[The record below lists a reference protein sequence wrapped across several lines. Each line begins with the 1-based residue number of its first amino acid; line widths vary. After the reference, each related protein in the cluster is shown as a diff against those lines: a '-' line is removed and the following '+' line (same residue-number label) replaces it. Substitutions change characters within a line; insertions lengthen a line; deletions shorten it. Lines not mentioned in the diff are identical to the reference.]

1 VGLTFKNK
9 NMKIAVLGAG
19 MVGRAIA
26 LDLAKRHIVSSFD
39 VSQSNLKN
47 LKSRNPEIEIEMSDL
62 NNLDSYADLLNPF
75 DLVVSAV
82 PGFMGYETL
91 RKVIECGKNVVDIS
105 FFPED
110 SSTLNDL
117 AIKKGVTAITDC
129 GVAPGMSNLFLG
141 RCNEIF
147 NKIEKFTF
155 YVGGLPKIRKKPFE
169 YKAPFSPIDV
179 IEEYTRPA
187 RMRIGGVEISK
198 PALSDPELMDF
209 EKVGTLEAFNTD
221 GLRSLLQ
228 SFPNIPDMTEKTLRY
243 PGHIGIISALK
254 ESGFFNKEKI
264 LVGDHIISPLD
275 VSSKIL
281 INEWKL
287 GDEEEEFTVM
297 KVIVEGVVSETPMTL
312 EFSLYDEYNKET
324 QTSSMARTTGYT
336 CTAMVELIL
345 SNSLNEEPGV
355 FPPEFIGKSEEGYDF
370 VLKYLR
376 ERGVNWICSSKI
388 SIY

>member
-1 VGLTFKNK
+1 
-9 NMKIAVLGAG
+9 
-19 MVGRAIA
+19 
-26 LDLAKRHIVSSFD
+26 
-39 VSQSNLKN
+39 
-47 LKSRNPEIEIEMSDL
+47 
-62 NNLDSYADLLNPF
+62 
-75 DLVVSAV
+75 
-82 PGFMGYETL
+82 
-91 RKVIECGKNVVDIS
+91 
-105 FFPED
+105 
-110 SSTLNDL
+110 
-117 AIKKGVTAITDC
+117 
-129 GVAPGMSNLFLG
+129 
-141 RCNEIF
+141 
-147 NKIEKFTF
+147 
-155 YVGGLPKIRKKPFE
+155 
-169 YKAPFSPIDV
+169 
-179 IEEYTRPA
+179 
-187 RMRIGGVEISK
+187 
-198 PALSDPELMDF
+198 
-209 EKVGTLEAFNTD
+209 
-221 GLRSLLQ
+221 
-228 SFPNIPDMTEKTLRY
+228 MTEKTLRY

-336 CTAMVELIL
+336 YTAMVELIL